1 MGGDK
6 LYFHVFTF
14 RGSLLVEPTNV
25 WSVKPSPWKCG
36 AGYGVRLADLFQEK
50 GREIVR
56 TGNPD
61 AGGKA
66 GQQPLLATALTEGED
81 SGSRR
86 YGRRGKG
93 ARGLALPEAPGNH
106 LPSSHLVAMMPKA
119 KTTAA
124 KIPIMAA

>member
-14 RGSLLVEPTNV
+14 RESSLVKPINV

-36 AGYGVRLADLFQEK
+36 AGYGVHLAELFQEK
-50 GREIVR
+50 GREIVP

-66 GQQPLLATALTEGED
+66 GQQPLLPPRSLSEG
-81 SGSRR
+81 SAGTGGKGTGKGGSRA
-86 YGRRGKG
+86 G
-93 ARGLALPEAPGNH
+93 AA
-106 LPSSHLVAMMPKA
+106 
-119 KTTAA
+119 
-124 KIPIMAA
+124 